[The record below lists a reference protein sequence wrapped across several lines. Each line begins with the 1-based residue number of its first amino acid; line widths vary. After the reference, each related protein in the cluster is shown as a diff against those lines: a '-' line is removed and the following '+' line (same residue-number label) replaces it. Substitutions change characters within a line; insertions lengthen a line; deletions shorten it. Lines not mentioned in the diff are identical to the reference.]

1 LRLRWESVPSNS
13 EGFALDFVLV
23 CSVIL
28 SEAKDPCPF
37 HNVDAAEGHQEWG
50 RSFTF
55 QIRKSAGAPCLTGG
69 PRFKLAE
76 KIGAPCLACLWP
88 DVGSRTLHLSGAVD
102 FAFAFAFV
110 FVFALVFA
118 VSS

>member
-1 LRLRWESVPSNS
+1 L
-13 EGFALDFVLV
+13 
-23 CSVIL
+23 
-28 SEAKDPCPF
+28 
-37 HNVDAAEGHQEWG
+37 AEGGVVDLFISIQSKRWV
-50 RSFTF
+50 
-55 QIRKSAGAPCLTGG
+55 TGG